1 MSFERFDDSYD
12 LLICLKRLRLTHKMK
27 FHGHQILLNDDGD
40 RMLLYE
46 DQWTPLVELEPVLS
60 LSAEDFKRHY
70 TYTCRGIVAPSNS
83 EAIHLFQQRSPRGEF
98 SVEIVSRLMSPPH
111 AWIRLISDEGEVY
124 SAGFF
129 PDREL
134 QGWLE
139 MVTAL
144 YPSRGRIMS
153 PDPFEVIDPRNTTV
167 VTAIQI
173 NREIFEQLH
182 NRLTELQRDETLG
195 YQLVNLGFGKNCVGL
210 ITQLFHEVGLECP
223 WHTWIPFDN
232 PYDLR
237 AWQLGEKRGNNE

>member
-1 MSFERFDDSYD
+1 MILIAALLLFVTELSSSLDACSWGFENGENRQMSFERFDDSYD

-144 YPSRGRIMS
+144 YPSRGSHRPS
-153 PDPFEVIDPRNTTV
+153 QYHSCDSDPN
-167 VTAIQI
+167 
-173 NREIFEQLH
+173 
-182 NRLTELQRDETLG
+182 
-195 YQLVNLGFGKNCVGL
+195 
-210 ITQLFHEVGLECP
+210 
-223 WHTWIPFDN
+223 
-232 PYDLR
+232 
-237 AWQLGEKRGNNE
+237 